1 MPDFVD
7 PLSNKYKFLRDAY
20 SGEGGFASG
29 NYLVPH
35 PRETDDKYNRRK
47 TLACYPN
54 YVRKVVDSYLSYLFR
69 RGPERTFEY
78 DLYQAFCQDVDR
90 LGTYIDDFMRRAF
103 KLAMLLG
110 AVYIIVDKPR
120 EKARTRAEELSRRL
134 YPYLALRTPEALVAY
149 ETDEAGRITRVVF
162 QERTMAASLSPAAEP
177 ELRYRIFTQ
186 TNWML
191 AKDPDGKSI
200 IEQGEHGLGEVPVVP
215 LFSTDPLMPGEL
227 RPTPWI
233 WDLAR
238 VNYDLFNALSE
249 LRELFRSQTFS
260 ILALPVR
267 TPQEA
272 EGLSDLT
279 ISTENAL
286 PYNPEAGGTPS
297 FIAPPEGP
305 VRLYLEY
312 VRELVGQIYRLA
324 NLEFTG
330 GSQET
335 GTARSGVALA
345 FQFQE
350 ANRTLAQM
358 ALFCEQAEYRIARLV
373 CQWMGREFKGSITY
387 PRDFSVMDL
396 QQELKNALDALSIQ
410 ISETFDREV
419 KKLVAR
425 KVLGDAV
432 DDEVLEKIDTEIEAG
447 SDPYAARVEEELEGA
462 SGE

>member
-1 MPDFVD
+1 MPDFLD
-7 PLSNKYKFLRDAY
+7 PLSNKYRFLRDAY
-20 SGEGGFASG
+20 SGEGGFADG
-29 NYLVPH
+29 RYLVPH

-47 TLACYPN
+47 TLSCYPN
-54 YVRKVVDSYLSYLFR
+54 YVRKVVDSYLSHLFR
-69 RGPERTFEY
+69 RGPERDFED
-78 DLYQAFCQDVDR
+78 DLYRAFCQDVDR
-90 LGTYIDDFMRRAF
+90 LGTYIDDYMRRAF
-103 KLAMLLG
+103 KLAMLYG

-120 EKARTRAEELSRRL
+120 ERARTRAEEISRRL
-134 YPYLALRTPEALVAY
+134 FPYLALRTPEALVAY
-149 ETDEAGRITRVVF
+149 ETDEAGRLTRIVF
-162 QERTMAASLSPAAEP
+162 EERSMAASLSPSQET
-177 ELRYRIFTQ
+177 EIRYRIFTE
-186 TNWML
+186 TTW
-191 AKDPDGKSI
+191 AVARDPQGREPL
-200 IEQGEHGLGEVPVVP
+200 EQGEHGLGEVPVVP

-286 PYNPEAGGTPS
+286 PYNPEAGGVPS

-312 VRELVGQIYRLA
+312 IRELVGQIYRLA

-350 ANRTLAQM
+350 ANRTLAQL

-373 CQWMGREFKGSITY
+373 CRWMGRKFEGSITY

-396 QQELKNALDALSIQ
+396 QQELKNAMDALSLEV
-410 ISETFDREV
+410 SETFNREV
-419 KKLVAR
+419 KKLLAR
-425 KVLGDAV
+425 KVLGEAV
-432 DDEVLEKIDTEIEAG
+432 DDEVLEKIDAEIEAG
-447 SDPYAARVEEELEGA
+447 ADPYAERLSQELEGA